1 MTGTKTKRRAG
12 FSLIELLV
20 VLAII
25 GVIAA
30 LAGVA
35 LFGTSESQRRNSTDQ
50 ALDKLQKALDAEYQ
64 NVLSRATNDGSNN
77 AIPPAV
83 VTYAD
88 GVQRAKSL
96 WAAANL
102 RRNFPDTFA
111 EAGAAVTV
119 VPNPNVTLAALTPF
133 TGLASA
139 GNPHEESAAL
149 LYIILTQKSNSGGG
163 STAGSGDELGP
174 THDVTLN
181 GRPFKTFIDPWGN
194 SIGFVRWETG
204 AEAVNRRVAGVGGNF
219 DPLDTSNL
227 VSGWTDTTK
236 RTWVAGSGLFNAGR
250 LVNGTPNGN
259 WPNGAPP
266 LNRLASVYSPGKD
279 KAVGTADDQLGIR
292 LKQLGAKGKQ

>member
-1 MTGTKTKRRAG
+1 MLGTKTKRRAG

-64 NVLSRATNDGSNN
+64 NVLSRSTNDGSNN

-119 VPNPNVTLAALTPF
+119 VPGTTLAALTPF
-133 TGLASA
+133 TGLATA

-227 VSGWTDTTK
+227 VSGWTDSTK

-250 LVNGTPNGN
+250 PTLN
-259 WPNGAPP
+259 WPTGAAPM
-266 LNRLASVYSPGKD
+266 NRLVSVYSPGKD

>member
-1 MTGTKTKRRAG
+1 MTGTHATRRAG
-12 FSLIELLV
+12 FTLIELLV
-20 VLAII
+20 VISII
-25 GVIAA
+25 AVIAA

-35 LFGTSESQRRNSTDQ
+35 LLSTSESQRRNSVDQ
-50 ALDKLQKALDAEYQ
+50 QVDKLQKALDSEYGT
-64 NVLSRATNDGSNN
+64 VLAN
-77 AIPPAV
+77 ASKEANIPPAV

-88 GVQRAKSL
+88 GVPRARAL

-111 EAGAAVTV
+111 EAGARVTV
-119 VPNPNVTLAALTPF
+119 VPGFQLEALAPF
-133 TGLASA
+133 NGLAGA

-149 LYIILTQKSNSGGG
+149 LYIVLTQKSASGGG
-163 STAGSGDELGP
+163 STAGSGDELGQ
-174 THDVTLN
+174 TRDVTLN
-181 GRPFKTFIDPWGN
+181 GRPFKVFVDAWGN

-204 AEAVNRRVAGVGGNF
+204 TEAVNRRVPGVGGNF

-236 RTWVAGSGLFNAGR
+236 RAWAASSGMFNTGR
-250 LVNGTPNGN
+250 PTPN
-259 WPNGAPP
+259 WPNNGAPP
-266 LNRLASVYSPGKD
+266 MNRMVSVYSPGKD